1 MRRVLCKSKIH
12 NALLTDANLE
22 YEGSVTIDRDLM
34 DAADLLPY
42 EKVQVLNRSNGA
54 RLETYVIEGERGS
67 GEVCLNGPAAR
78 LGQRGDVVV
87 IIAYGEYEEAE
98 LRGHQPR
105 VVEVDERNRPVQPR
119 LEAEAGP

>member
-1 MRRVLCKSKIH
+1 MRRILCKSKIH
-12 NALLTDANLE
+12 NALLTGANLE

-34 DAADLLPY
+34 DAADLIPY
-42 EKVQVLNRSNGA
+42 EKVQVLNGSNGT

-67 GEVCLNGPAAR
+67 GEICLNGPAAR

-98 LRGHQPR
+98 LAGHEPR
-105 VVEVDERNRPVQPR
+105 VVKVDERNRPLQPR

>member
-1 MRRVLCKSKIH
+1 MRRTLCKSKVH

-22 YEGSVTIDRDLM
+22 YEGSVTIDRELM
-34 DAADLLPY
+34 DAADLVPY

-54 RLETYVIEGERGS
+54 RLETYVIEGERGG
-67 GEVCLNGPAAR
+67 GEICLNGPAAR

-98 LRGHQPR
+98 VAGHEPR
-105 VVEVDERNRPVQPR
+105 VVKVDECNRPLRPR
-119 LEAEAGP
+119 LEAEGTP